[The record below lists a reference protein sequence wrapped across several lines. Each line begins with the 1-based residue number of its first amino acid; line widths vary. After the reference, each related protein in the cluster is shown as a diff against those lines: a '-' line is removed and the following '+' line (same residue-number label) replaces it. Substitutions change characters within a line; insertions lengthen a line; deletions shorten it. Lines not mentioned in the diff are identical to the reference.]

1 MSGNWEYG
9 KQICKQGSILSLV
22 TLCEHCR
29 AVGSCTRNCVD
40 GKGVQRGC
48 SRGFWAPSAMLRS
61 SPVLWLLLRLKLWSS
76 LLTRLLSYVLIL
88 HIVHLFIAEIISV
101 AAGEGGKEK
110 NMIVWEQAKNAW
122 WSKECVLS
130 GSFCLVLIAL
140 RVEPVV
146 SVWCC
151 SLAMNLILQSLLK
164 KMESLCHR

>member
-76 LLTRLLSYVLIL
+76 LLTRLLSFLCAYSA
-88 HIVHLFIAEIISV
+88 HCTPVHSRNYFSGCRGRRKRKKYDCLRTGKKCLMKQRMCVVRFFLF
-101 AAGEGGKEK
+101 GFNCTPCGTC
-110 NMIVWEQAKNAW
+110 
-122 WSKECVLS
+122 CVCVML
-130 GSFCLVLIAL
+130 
-140 RVEPVV
+140 
-146 SVWCC
+146 
-151 SLAMNLILQSLLK
+151 
-164 KMESLCHR
+164 